1 VSTWASG
8 TDGSRYE
15 PLVGNDGEN
24 ESGCANCGENYR
36 ANARFCDAC
45 GYSLKG
51 MSKAAAL
58 FDTSDWAFNPGRYGL
73 FGWLETV
80 LGVIALAMGF
90 GSLFAYQNPGVPMST
105 YRVAEAVM
113 VGLMLGI
120 FILQAVQRFFYKE
133 LFAFAYGILTM
144 GGSLCA
150 MIVVVS
156 HSTRPGTFFV
166 VYFFAYALAMAIKMF
181 WLCCA
186 DFSAVSPFKI
196 DDHVFLDS
204 KLKIWVLTALTLV
217 LSVIGFIVQLLILTV
232 TFEEQ

>member
-1 VSTWASG
+1 M
-8 TDGSRYE
+8 R
-15 PLVGNDGEN
+15 P
-24 ESGCANCGENYR
+24 
-36 ANARFCDAC
+36 NAHFCDAC

-51 MSKAAAL
+51 LSKAAAL
-58 FDTSDWAFNPGRYGL
+58 FDSSEWAFNPGRYGL

-90 GSLFAYQNPGVPMST
+90 GSLYAYQSPGIALSS

-120 FILQAVQRFFYKE
+120 FIVQAAQRFFYKE
-133 LFAFAYGILTM
+133 LFAFAYGALTM
-144 GGSLCA
+144 SASVCA

-156 HSTRPGTFFV
+156 HTNQPGTFFV

-186 DFSAVSPFKI
+186 DFGAASPFKI
-196 DDHVFLDS
+196 HEHTLLDS
-204 KLKIWVLTALTLV
+204 KLKIWIPTALTL
-217 LSVIGFIVQLLILTV
+217 LCSIIGFVVQLLILTV